1 MGFVFL
7 HNFLYILCMKDFL
20 RKILIAIEYIALFL
34 VGYYGIKYCF
44 VAGPIY
50 FGSPLGVITATVVAI
65 LFVFHILKKEG
76 VIKL

>member
-7 HNFLYILCMKDFL
+7 HNFLYNLYMRDFL
-20 RKILIAIEYIALFL
+20 RKILVAIEYIALFL

-44 VAGPIY
+44 VAGTIY
-50 FGSPLGVITATVVAI
+50 FGSPLGAIIAGVVTV
-65 LFVFHILKKEG
+65 LFIFHTLKKEG

>member
-7 HNFLYILCMKDFL
+7 RNFLYILCMKDFL
-20 RKILIAIEYIALFL
+20 RKILVAVEYIALFL

-50 FGSPLGVITATVVAI
+50 FGSPLGAIIAGVVTV
-65 LFVFHILKKEG
+65 LFIFHILKKEG
-76 VIKL
+76 VIKS

>member
-1 MGFVFL
+1 MK
-7 HNFLYILCMKDFL
+7 NIL
-20 RKILIAIEYIALFL
+20 KIILKIFEYLSLFF

-50 FGSPLGVITATVVAI
+50 FGNPLGTIIAGVVVA
-65 LFVFHILKKEG
+65 LFIFHVIKKEG